1 MEQTGSTYTPA
12 RKASYERN
20 KEKIAEKEKVKK
32 RWLKYYADNKDAIA
46 ERRKARR
53 AQQAKRPIDEAKIER
68 YEELQA
74 ELKELKKEV
83 ALKKLRATLEAK
95 RQPPGPP
102 GSALPVLPPGPA
114 LPPGPPGPAL
124 PA

>member
-1 MEQTGSTYTPA
+1 MEETSSTTYTPA

-20 KEKIAEKEKVKK
+20 KGKIAEKEKVNK
-32 RWLKYYADNKDAIA
+32 RWLKYYADNKGAIA

-53 AQQAKRPIDEAKIER
+53 AQQAKRPIDETKIER
-68 YEELQA
+68 YEALQN

-95 RQPPGPP
+95 RQPPGLPAP
-102 GSALPVLPPGPA
+102 GSPGLPEPAPPA
-114 LPPGPPGPAL
+114 
-124 PA
+124 

>member
-1 MEQTGSTYTPA
+1 MEQTSSTTYTPA

-68 YEELQA
+68 YDALQA

-95 RQPPGPP
+95 RQPPT
-102 GSALPVLPPGPA
+102 SPVSP
-114 LPPGPPGPAL
+114 L
-124 PA
+124 PAPPAPSPAPPA